1 MKRQLLSAVVL
12 LSCSLAFAQQKPFV
26 VPAIGEWKP
35 SKGEL
40 QWSQLTS
47 ISYNNALLQNEAD
60 YLTGFMGNVPATEG
74 KGGAVSLQLCNN
86 KKLGAE
92 GYQLISEKTW
102 RAVNDTLGYD
112 A

>member
-60 YLTGFMGNVPATEG
+60 YLT
-74 KGGAVSLQLCNN
+74 
-86 KKLGAE
+86 
-92 GYQLISEKTW
+92 
-102 RAVNDTLGYD
+102 R
-112 A
+112 